1 VPGPVLVDTSAWI
14 EALRPQGDERMRREV
29 RSAVED
35 GVAVFCDLV
44 LLELWNGSG
53 GDAERRYLSALEREL
68 RCLPTTAEVWR
79 HSRELAIRCRGAGL
93 SVPATDLLIAACAAH
108 HGVALLHRDRHFDQI
123 AGLAT

>member
-14 EALRPQGDERMRREV
+14 EALRPQGDERVRREV

-35 GVAVFCDLV
+35 GDAAFCDLV

-53 GDAERRYLSALEREL
+53 GEAERSYLSALEREL
-68 RCLPTTAEVWR
+68 QCLPTTAEVWR
-79 HSRELAIRCRGAGL
+79 HGRELAIRCRGAGL
-93 SVPATDLLIAACAAH
+93 SVPATDLLIAACASH
-108 HGVALLHRDRHFDQI
+108 HGVTLLHRDRHFDQI